1 LDLQVLTVASILA
14 VLLAV
19 GQDDARI
26 LGTGDLDARHDALA
40 RILSVSP
47 GERTDDL
54 WHALRQEVDR
64 VVACLD
70 VRSPSPA
77 ERQTLRCDIRPRS
90 EDNYLPD
97 LVEALSQS
105 RDPSMI
111 PTLIKVA
118 PSGAIAAAGLA
129 RFGDLAVPALIES
142 AMSSRSGPWVYESGG
157 AMFTLARMLEQPA
170 PDVAKPLSGAN
181 RLRITDTARTL
192 LHTKLTWTNQI
203 PIIAL
208 VLATKDNALR
218 AEVEALATDASEW
231 RRRGVTDQARITQVQ
246 NSIRFALGRHSKP

>member
-1 LDLQVLTVASILA
+1 VLTVASFLV

-19 GQDDARI
+19 GQDDPRI
-26 LGTGDLDARHDALA
+26 LGAGDLDARHDALA
-40 RILSVSP
+40 RILAIAPV
-47 GERTDDL
+47 ERTAGQ
-54 WHALRQEVDR
+54 WQALRQEVDR

-77 ERQTLRCDIRPRS
+77 ESQKLRCDVRPRS

-97 LVEALSQS
+97 LIQALGQS
-105 RDPSMI
+105 RDTSMI

-118 PSGAIAAAGLA
+118 PSGTIAAAALV
-129 RFGDLAVPALIES
+129 RFGDVAVPALIES
-142 AMSSRSGPWVYESGG
+142 AMSSRSGPWVSESSG
-157 AMFTLARMLEQPA
+157 AMSTLARMLEQPA
-170 PDVAKPLSGAN
+170 PDAVQPLSRAS

-192 LHTKLTWTNQI
+192 LHTKLTGANQI

-208 VLATKDNALR
+208 VLATKDVALR

-231 RRRGVTDQARITQVQ
+231 RRRGLTDQARIAEVQ
-246 NSIRFALGRHSKP
+246 NSIRFALTQHPKP

>member
-1 LDLQVLTVASILA
+1 MLTVASFLV

-19 GQDDARI
+19 GQDEARI

-40 RILSVSP
+40 RILAIAP
-47 GERTDDL
+47 AERTADL
-54 WHALRQEVDR
+54 WQALRQEVDR

-70 VRSPSPA
+70 VRPPSPA
-77 ERQTLRCDIRPRS
+77 ESQKLRCDIRPRS

-97 LVEALSQS
+97 LIQALGQS
-105 RDPSMI
+105 RDTSMI

-118 PSGAIAAAGLA
+118 PSGAIAAAALV
-129 RFGDLAVPALIES
+129 RFGDVAVPALIES
-142 AMSSRSGPWVYESGG
+142 AMSSRSGPWVSESSG
-157 AMFTLARMLEQPA
+157 AMSTLARMLEQPA
-170 PDVAKPLSGAN
+170 PDAVQPLSRAS

-192 LHTKLTWTNQI
+192 LHTKLTFANQI

-208 VLATKDNALR
+208 VLATKDVALR

-231 RRRGVTDQARITQVQ
+231 RRRGLTDQARIAQVQ
-246 NSIRFALGRHSKP
+246 NSIRYALTQHPKP